1 LQEAAVQ
8 VLFAF
13 EGVGLT
19 AEDGTVVLQDVDLQ
33 VPDGGITVFEGPSG
47 SGKSTLL
54 RLCNRLEA
62 PTAGRVLLRGDDVA
76 AVPARS
82 LRRRVGM
89 VFQRPVVFPGS
100 VLDNLRVAQPSLTP
114 DEAGDAL
121 ARVGLDVLVL
131 DRDAAVLSGGEQQRT
146 CLARTLVTGPEVL
159 LMDEPT
165 SALDPDATHTLEHL
179 VRALAEAGTPVLWVS
194 HDRSQRRRLA
204 DWVVRVEAGRVVAS
218 GPSAAEGH
226 AHDDDGPFS

>member
-1 LQEAAVQ
+1 MQE
-8 VLFAF
+8 LFRF

-19 AEDGTVVLQDVDLQ
+19 APDGTVILEDVDLE

-62 PTAGRVLLRGDDVA
+62 PTAGRVLLHGVDVA
-76 AVPARS
+76 TLPARQ

-89 VFQRPVVFPGS
+89 VFQRPVVFPGT
-100 VLDNLRVAQPSLTP
+100 VLDNLRVAEPSLDATGA
-114 DEAGDAL
+114 EAAL
-121 ARVGLDVLVL
+121 ARVGLGAEVL
-131 DRDAAVLSGGEQQRT
+131 DRDGAVLSGGEQQRA
-146 CLARTLVTGPEVL
+146 CLARTLVTAPEVV

-179 VRALAEAGTPVLWVS
+179 ARELADRGTPVLWVS
-194 HDRSQRRRLA
+194 HDRAQRRRLA
-204 DWVVRVEAGRVVAS
+204 DWVVRVEAGRVV
-218 GPSAAEGH
+218 GSAAASAAGH
-226 AHDDDGPFS
+226 DHDDQEGPFR